1 MNRAFYLGLV
11 AVMAVANAIEFV
23 AAEHAALI
31 DADDLTDSERIAD
44 ARHLR
49 GIQKTDDEE
58 RVGVPAAAWYATHV
72 MRRPSSS
79 ELSNQNSQKIFDA
92 EKDDRPLPKWAK
104 ALIILAGLGVVSGA
118 AVSGVKISQAQ
129 LDLK

>member
-23 AAEHAALI
+23 AAEYAALI

-72 MRRPSSS
+72 
-79 ELSNQNSQKIFDA
+79 
-92 EKDDRPLPKWAK
+92 
-104 ALIILAGLGVVSGA
+104 
-118 AVSGVKISQAQ
+118 
-129 LDLK
+129 

>member
-49 GIQKTDDEE
+49 ES
-58 RVGVPAAAWYATHV
+58 RRRM
-72 MRRPSSS
+72 MRKDS